1 MLRQLALSLP
11 VVVLLAGALAPR
23 AEAQSAPLAERA
35 PEVALM
41 LERLGVYDVLGIM
54 AAEGEAAALTLE
66 DEMFPGEG
74 GAAWIAEA
82 SRLQSADR
90 MTDLFEEFFPV
101 AQMSAEQVAQVTRF
115 FESEPGLSISE
126 AEVAGRRAF
135 LDPSAEE
142 AANAAFRQAV
152 SAGDPRVD
160 LLTGFIEANDLVE
173 RNVQG
178 ALNSNFAFYR
188 GLADGEA
195 FAVEMPEELM
205 LSEVWGQEPQLRR
218 DTIEW
223 LYSFQLSAYSGLAD
237 GDIEAYTAFSETE
250 AGRALNRALFTAFDA
265 VFEQL
270 SYELGFAAA
279 RFIAGEDA

>member
-1 MLRQLALSLP
+1 MLRMLSLALPLAA
-11 VVVLLAGALAPR
+11 LLAAGLTLR
-23 AEAQSAPLAERA
+23 AEAQEAPLSERA

-41 LERLGVYDVLGIM
+41 LETLGVYDVLGIM

-66 DEMFPGEG
+66 DEMFPGDG
-74 GAAWIAEA
+74 GAAWAAEA

-90 MTDLFEEFFPV
+90 MTALFEEAFPV
-101 AQMSAEQVAQVTRF
+101 GDMTAEEVAQVTRF
-115 FESEPGLSISE
+115 FEAEPGRSIAA
-126 AEVAGRRAF
+126 AEIAGRRAF
-135 LDPSAEE
+135 LDPATEE
-142 AANAAFRQAV
+142 AANAAFREAV
-152 SAGDPRVD
+152 ASADPRID

-195 FAVEMPEELM
+195 FSVDMPEELM

-237 GDIEAYTAFSETE
+237 GDIEAYTAFSETA
-250 AGRALNRALFTAFDA
+250 AGQALNAALFRAFDA
-265 VFEQL
+265 VFERL
-270 SYELGFAAA
+270 SYDLGVAAA